1 MNVIATAK
9 IIAVRTSRL
18 LWASLIDRARYPR
31 SIRRTGLAL
40 SAMAE
45 RTLTKLEERD
55 LGRIAA
61 FTDGVMA
68 VAITLLVLNLDVPR
82 LGPGQSLGDALVD
95 LLPSL
100 GAYVLAFALVG
111 RFWVIHHNLFE
122 TLRGFDRT
130 LMTLNLL
137 FLALIV
143 LVPFST
149 DLYDAYTD
157 DSLAAAVLG
166 GTLGLAAMTHWAM
179 ATHTLRRGF
188 IAQEH
193 RSQTE
198 PFASPVGLGFTVVFL
213 LSVPAAFLSVHLAEA
228 LWISTV
234 VLRYP
239 LRRLGRM
246 TSSR

>member
-1 MNVIATAK
+1 M
-9 IIAVRTSRL
+9 
-18 LWASLIDRARYPR
+18 
-31 SIRRTGLAL
+31 
-40 SAMAE
+40 
-45 RTLTKLEERD
+45 ERD

-68 VAITLLVLNLDVPR
+68 VAITLLVLNIEVPDVR
-82 LGPGQSLGDALVD
+82 AGESLGDALVD

-100 GAYVLAFALVG
+100 GAYALAFALVG

-122 TLRGFDRT
+122 KLHSFDRT
-130 LMTLNLL
+130 LMTLNLI

-143 LVPFST
+143 LMPFSAQ
-149 DLYDAYTD
+149 LYDVYT
-157 DSLAAAVLG
+157 SRPAAAAVLG
-166 GTLGLAAMTHWAM
+166 GTLGLVALVNGAMTAHV
-179 ATHTLRRGF
+179 LRRGF
-188 IAQEH
+188 VHEQRREE
-193 RSQTE
+193 TE
-198 PFASPVGLGFTVVFL
+198 PALTVGLGLTTVFL

-239 LRRLGRM
+239 LRRLGGL

>member
-1 MNVIATAK
+1 VEA
-9 IIAVRTSRL
+9 RGQD
-18 LWASLIDRARYPR
+18 LI
-31 SIRRTGLAL
+31 G
-40 SAMAE
+40 
-45 RTLTKLEERD
+45 KRD

-68 VAITLLVLNLDVPR
+68 VAITLLVLNLEVPR
-82 LGPGQSLGDALVD
+82 LARGESLGDALVD

-130 LMTLNLL
+130 LMVLNLA

-157 DSLAAAVLG
+157 EPLAAAVLG
-166 GTLGLAAMTHWAM
+166 ATLGLAAMTNWAM
-179 ATHTLRRGF
+179 TSHVVKRGL
-188 IAQEH
+188 IRDEH
-193 RSQTE
+193 RE
-198 PFASPVGLGFTVVFL
+198 KAAPFASPIGLGFTAAFL
-213 LSVPAAFLSVHLAEA
+213 LSVPLAFASVHIAEA
-228 LWISTV
+228 LWISTI

-239 LRRLGRM
+239 LRKLGRM